1 MQDDRERDGETDLLR
16 ESRVIR
22 RERES
27 FNNSGFSG
35 DRILFRVSAVRKYG
49 PTAGPKRDGPDI
61 TSSINIDICK
71 SAGVAA
77 NLHA

>member
-1 MQDDRERDGETDLLR
+1 MCAIDSPERASER
-16 ESRVIR
+16 A
-22 RERES
+22 RES

-35 DRILFRVSAVRKYG
+35 DRILIRVSEVRKYG
-49 PTAGPKRDGPDI
+49 PTAGPKKDGPDII

-77 NLHA
+77 NLHV